1 MVTDKNEAPSA
12 DDATFA
18 VDENSPSGSFVGNY
32 GSPSYVTL
40 GDSELIFDIVNGNS
54 ARKTYTYTNL
64 DIDANTGAATMTLD
78 TASATGETIQNGDKI
93 QIRDDSTLKT
103 LIPFADGGYIEPAQ
117 DQNNMIQLRVAS
129 TAGWQEGDTIYIEMS
144 GCTDVAT
151 KRLLD
156 GPKKIQS
163 INAFGLGGI
172 QIKSFGLEENQECTG
187 GKVWMMVPNAGNNPN
202 GIFTVINSQSTTI
215 EFSAGLESKHG
226 GTWASGG
233 TVIVLGKEREK
244 KNILWF
250 SLFGTFH

>member
-163 INAFGLGGI
+163 INVLVLSVYAYVF
-172 QIKSFGLEENQECTG
+172 LEENQECTG

-244 KNILWF
+244 KNILW
-250 SLFGTFH
+250 LFFFF